1 MTGCFCIGNV
11 KHATLIKNC
20 YPPTGT
26 VPRSSELSYLTFYA
40 SSRPAKLT
48 KVGTFLQR
56 KVTKDIRKGRKS
68 SNAVSLLILKA
79 LIQTCHRDL
88 NLFSKYIVKILSL
101 LLDTRDLELIDLT
114 CETFIVFC
122 TFHDG
127 TTLGVDAD
135 FTTDYETLLQ
145 KFAGFCN
152 YTTEDPS
159 LAQKMRYIGHRA
171 IQAAVTS
178 GALQSSDFK
187 TQLSIL
193 FPPLIVTLA
202 SSSNNMDAL
211 ETSDGS
217 IDIRES
223 ALNHSKVI
231 NDQLIGWVAAHTI
244 SILFNKVTG
253 PSVRLSLVP
262 LFEYMNKKEKWWPPN
277 LAVNI
282 MKLVLDSLQP
292 QYRYLLVSDILHQL
306 DLNDE
311 NHLINDKY
319 ASLVSILDSILNA
332 NTPLVGISVLE
343 VLNSLFSLLIKT
355 THHHAFLSNNDHAG
369 YGHVIQRGLV
379 HSIGGLATQTY
390 YENQLNDM
398 VGYLVSKTRP
408 NTSLETVD
416 NMSIYD
422 YRLIVLCCLDSVVM
436 GSSKTLQ
443 QTEFPYEALNPA
455 LELLHDKNPLTRI
468 AFSKS
473 LYGVLQTVSSHANDS
488 ANTYAASHY
497 HDAIFLDRL
506 VHVMQDWVLMP
517 DFNITDLRFF
527 YSFLCQLTRKFGM
540 AATVM
545 IVPLIFKVQQSI
557 RDGHVGMDERAY
569 ALESCLISSFLMMSQ
584 YYGLPALAEYMQEV
598 KEKRGLRTD
607 DVMLTESLNETMQYE
622 PEVFRRR
629 TGNQDNLDEDWRRN
643 RSSAVWIDRS
653 QVVEIMSKEG
663 KLRGK
668 GDPHG
673 LELEAKLFAEWGSD
687 AFLKKDQSIR
697 TRIFQDSNENKPKLS
712 NPWEPSSEYV
722 AVTREDRKN
731 SIRVATLKEALTAQL
746 SAEEEVD
753 SDSTQSNSISA
764 HSKPFKMD
772 MNALLNELNL
782 PPVTPSTVSLVNP
795 PYKST

>member
-1 MTGCFCIGNV
+1 F
-11 KHATLIKNC
+11 
-20 YPPTGT
+20 
-26 VPRSSELSYLTFYA
+26 
-40 SSRPAKLT
+40 
-48 KVGTFLQR
+48 
-56 KVTKDIRKGRKS
+56 S
-68 SNAVSLLILKA
+68 SNGVSLLILKA

-187 TQLSIL
+187 TQLNIL

-202 SSSNNMDAL
+202 SSSNPMDAL
-211 ETSDGS
+211 ETNDGS

-355 THHHAFLSNNDHAG
+355 THHHAFLSNHDDVG

-436 GSSKTLQ
+436 GSSKQTLQ
-443 QTEFPYEALNPA
+443 ETEFPYEALNPA

-473 LYGVLQTVSSHANDS
+473 LYGVLQTVNGD
-488 ANTYAASHY
+488 
-497 HDAIFLDRL
+497 
-506 VHVMQDWVLMP
+506 
-517 DFNITDLRFF
+517 
-527 YSFLCQLTRKFGM
+527 
-540 AATVM
+540 
-545 IVPLIFKVQQSI
+545 
-557 RDGHVGMDERAY
+557 VGMDERAY

-598 KEKRGLRTD
+598 KEKRGLRID

-622 PEVFRRR
+622 PEV
-629 TGNQDNLDEDWRRN
+629 RN
-643 RSSAVWIDRS
+643 SSSAVWIDRS

-722 AVTREDRKN
+722 VVTREDRKN

-764 HSKPFKMD
+764 HSKPFKLD